1 MSTKKATQQLQ
12 CKDLLVGTGVTA
24 QDGHFVRVHY
34 TGKLTDGEVFD
45 SSLDAYDPFEFQLG
59 SGEVI
64 EGWDLGILGMKEGGK
79 RELTI
84 PPHLAY
90 GDRDMDIIPP
100 NSTLI
105 FEVELVKVLQF

>member
-1 MSTKKATQQLQ
+1 MSTKKASPGLQ
-12 CKDLLVGTGVTA
+12 CKDLVVGTGPTA

-45 SSLDAYDPFEFQLG
+45 SSLDAYEPFEFQLG

-84 PPHLAY
+84 PPDLAY
-90 GDRDMDIIPP
+90 GDRDMDVIPP
-100 NSTLI
+100 HSTLI